1 MQKDPGIFFII
12 KIFNLTKFG
21 KLFFNCRQHKK
32 MKLNKRIILIIISGA
47 ALIQT
52 FIISYNAFTGFI
64 SVPSIVNLF
73 ERLLI
78 GIFFT
83 ALIGI
88 AIVAA
93 ELKII
98 TMLDRLIPWTKNSFL
113 RFVIEFFAVII
124 VAVLGAAIVTYS
136 ANIPFPYTEG
146 VFRIFVKNSMIFI
159 VVNGIIIGILEA
171 IISFKRNEQFKLEAE
186 RLQKENAQFQFE
198 MLKRQLNPHFL
209 FNSLNVLSAL
219 VSSDAKKAESFID
232 EFSSVYRYTLDVID
246 KKVIELKEEIEFVKS
261 YLFLQSIRFENAVNF
276 EINID
281 AEKLEYFV
289 PPLALQTLLENAFK
303 HNKADLEHP
312 LKISIFNE
320 NDYLIVINN
329 LQPKS
334 NFGTSNKVGLR
345 NLEKRYKFLT
355 GVAPSFSVTKNDYI
369 AKIPIIKMD

>member
-1 MQKDPGIFFII
+1 
-12 KIFNLTKFG
+12 
-21 KLFFNCRQHKK
+21 
-32 MKLNKRIILIIISGA
+32 MKLNRRIILIITSGA
-47 ALIQT
+47 LLIQA

-64 SVPSIVNLF
+64 TIPDIPNMLQ
-73 ERLLI
+73 RLLI
-78 GIFFT
+78 GTVFT
-83 ALIGI
+83 SLIGI
-88 AIVAA
+88 AIVAV
-93 ELKII
+93 ELKIVK
-98 TMLDRLIPWTKNSFL
+98 TLDGFMPWTKNSFL
-113 RFVIEFFAVII
+113 RFLLEFFAVII
-124 VAVLGAAIVTYS
+124 VAVIGAAIVTYS
-136 ANIPFPYTEG
+136 ANIPFPYEQD
-146 VFRIFVKNSMIFI
+146 VFEIFVKNSMIFI
-159 VVNGIIIGILEA
+159 VVNGIVIGILEA
-171 IISFKRNEQFKLEAE
+171 IISFRRNEKFKLETE

-219 VSSDAKKAESFID
+219 ISSDTEKAQNFID

-276 EINID
+276 EIKID

-312 LKISIFNE
+312 LRISILNE
-320 NDYLIVINN
+320 NDYLVVINN

-334 NFGTSNKVGLR
+334 TFGASSKIGLR

-355 GVAPSFSVTKNDYI
+355 GDIPSFSVTKDEYI